1 MTNRRILMFFVSI
14 AVGALLILILVRL
27 ARVDLGTAVNQLRA
41 AKGFA
46 VAKLLL
52 LNAVLIFLSTEKW
65 RHVDA
70 ALRSTSD
77 AVPSRAVCFVLT
89 SIGLALGFAL
99 PVQFGMAAART
110 IGTHFY
116 GKPLRRGMVGTMF
129 EQCFDVFIVGVL
141 ALASV
146 LTLLTRGG
154 ARVWVLSAIVVI
166 VLACVLAGSA
176 TRLSRRIAA
185 HFSSRMSR
193 ERRLA
198 IGLKALS
205 ELEESGVLSARLARR
220 LILLSALRFGVVVLM
235 AGQTAAAVSAQI
247 PLWKLAA
254 AMPLVV
260 LATALAITPGGIGVT
275 ELTYTGALKLFGT
288 STSIA
293 ASWSIANRILC
304 MSTGFTVAIIASVV
318 FLLKNLTAVGRGKK
332 ASELETER
340 VRMS

>member
-1 MTNRRILMFFVSI
+1 
-14 AVGALLILILVRL
+14 
-27 ARVDLGTAVNQLRA
+27 
-41 AKGFA
+41 
-46 VAKLLL
+46 
-52 LNAVLIFLSTEKW
+52 
-65 RHVDA
+65 
-70 ALRSTSD
+70 
-77 AVPSRAVCFVLT
+77 
-89 SIGLALGFAL
+89 
-99 PVQFGMAAART
+99 
-110 IGTHFY
+110 
-116 GKPLRRGMVGTMF
+116 
-129 EQCFDVFIVGVL
+129 
-141 ALASV
+141 
-146 LTLLTRGG
+146 
-154 ARVWVLSAIVVI
+154 
-166 VLACVLAGSA
+166 
-176 TRLSRRIAA
+176 
-185 HFSSRMSR
+185 MSR

-332 ASELETER
+332 ASELEIER